1 MYKVISIR
9 PAYKEHA
16 QSQDSESGIALW
28 THMQPEALTHTGT
41 SLKHN
46 YTPTTITQCDIANVF
61 NKIIF
66 NYEWLFF

>member
-9 PAYKEHA
+9 PAYKKHA

-46 YTPTTITQCDIANVF
+46 YTTWQ
-61 NKIIF
+61 
-66 NYEWLFF
+66 